1 MNKIKSYARVLELM
15 CIFVGIPFIVGAFLF
30 KWFCGDFPIY
40 SDAIDC
46 TIHSRL
52 FTGIGYFY
60 NAVYAQMPPPMV
72 VRLVAAAVDGI
83 SIGLFLWGSICFIR
97 LLRYYSAGELFS
109 ANTLALYTK
118 LSRILFAWTLYNPL
132 KFTLLSY
139 ITTMLN
145 PAGKRVIAIAFNS
158 DDIFYIFIVGF
169 FLVITSLMQEAYNLK
184 HEQDLTV

>member
-1 MNKIKSYARVLELM
+1 MNRIKSYARVLELM
-15 CIFVGIPFIVGAFLF
+15 CIFVGIPLIVGAFFF
-30 KWFCGDFPIY
+30 KWFYGDFPIY

-46 TIHSRL
+46 TKHSRL

-60 NAVYAQMPPPMV
+60 NAAYSQTPPPLLI
-72 VRLVAAAVDGI
+72 RLLAAAVDGI

-97 LLRYYSAGELFS
+97 LLRYYSKGELFS

-145 PAGKRVIAIAFNS
+145 PAGQRVIAIAFNS

-169 FLVITSLMQEAYNLK
+169 FLVITSLMQEAYHLK